1 MEGLGSAD
9 PLSCSLCKIGAAR
22 EEPNQLSRRPDRC
35 LILGK
40 TSFFDAAAA
49 AALKP
54 TTGRVEQSLSVKID
68 QFVTFVTNKSIAFSL
83 FSE

>member
-1 MEGLGSAD
+1 MVCSSD
-9 PLSCSLCKIGAAR
+9 PLSGPLCRTGGAR

-49 AALKP
+49 ALKP
-54 TTGRVEQSLSVKID
+54 TTGGVGQRSSVKID
-68 QFVTFVTNKSIAFSL
+68 EIY
-83 FSE
+83 E